1 MFAHAPLT
9 IPQGTQLRGPASSL
23 RCSPAQMGLDGPC
36 DHRPFV

>member
-9 IPQGTQLRGPASSL
+9 IPQGTQLRGPAGSL
-23 RCSPAQMGLDGPC
+23 RYSPAQMGLDSPC